1 MLNLPELA
9 TQWAVSFAIGL
20 AFLVFIVKLF
30 VHRRLN
36 VYSFV
41 SGIAELPSD
50 IAAACLSLAAAYFWL
65 NTANAKLG
73 SIAFI
78 FLAISFVLTT
88 AAYRYVD
95 DKKEEFYQTPFR
107 ISACIAL
114 SYLTLYILSIQ
125 IIGQLYIGNPQ

>member
-1 MLNLPELA
+1 MLNLQLLA
-9 TQWAVSFAIGL
+9 TQWAVSFALGL
-20 AFLVFIVKLF
+20 AFLVFLVKLF

-36 VYSFV
+36 IYSLV

-65 NTANAKLG
+65 NTANPKMG

-88 AAYRYVD
+88 VAYRYVD
-95 DKKEEFYQTPFR
+95 DKKEEFYQVPVK
-107 ISACIAL
+107 IMSCIVI
-114 SYLTLYILSIQ
+114 SYLILYIFSINT
-125 IIGQLYIGNPQ
+125 IGQLYVENPQ